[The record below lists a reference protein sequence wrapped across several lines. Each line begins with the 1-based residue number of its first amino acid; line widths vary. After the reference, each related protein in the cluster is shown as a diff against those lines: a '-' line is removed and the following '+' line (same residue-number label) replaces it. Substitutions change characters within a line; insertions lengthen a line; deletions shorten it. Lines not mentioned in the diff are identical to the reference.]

1 MELNRNHYIVIGIV
15 LILLGVQLKMVDS
28 FVLNEAASKRLLP
41 KGQRTLSSDLT
52 QFAMVAAPA
61 ATKKTITPPPWAG
74 WLVISAG
81 AVLTL
86 HALSMPKPGG

>member
-28 FVLNEAASKRLLP
+28 FVLNEAASQRLLP

-52 QFAMVAAPA
+52 AFATVAAPA
-61 ATKKTITPPPWAG
+61 ARKTITPPPWAG

>member
-15 LILLGVQLKMVDS
+15 LILLGVQVKMVDS
-28 FVLNEAASKRLLP
+28 FVLNESASQRLLP
-41 KGQRTLSSDLT
+41 KSQRTLSSDLT
-52 QFAMVAAPA
+52 AFAQVATPGSAR
-61 ATKKTITPPPWAG
+61 KTIKPPPWAG

-86 HALSMPKPGG
+86 HALAMPKPGG